1 MIDLVIRN
9 GTVVTPDGVM
19 SADIAVEDGI
29 IAAIAPELPGGTRDI
44 DAEGLLVLPGLIDI
58 HVHFNE
64 PGRTDWEGAATGSR
78 ALAAGGGVMFFDMP
92 LNSSP
97 CTVSAAAFDEKRAAL
112 ERSSIADFALW
123 GGLIPGSV
131 DAMEEMAARG
141 AIGFKAFLSNSG
153 LDEFP
158 RADDLT
164 LYRGM
169 QTAAR
174 LGLPVAVHAENEEIT
189 AGLARQ
195 AIAEGRTG
203 IRDYL
208 QSRPIVAEVEAI
220 TRAAAIARET
230 GAKLHIVHV
239 SSGSG
244 VAAALEARAHGT
256 DISIE
261 TCAHYLFFTEDDA
274 CRLGAVA
281 KCAPP
286 LRPASERDALW
297 ECLRAGSIDV
307 VASDHSPAP
316 PSMKTGADFF
326 SVWGGIAGVQC
337 TLPVLLASVEQ
348 AFGLL
353 VAGRRPAP
361 PEQIAGLTAGFAAQ
375 RFQLPNKG
383 AIQTGN
389 DADFVFVDLAASAT
403 LTMGH
408 LYQRHKQTPYLGA
421 SFRGVVRRT
430 LLRGQTIFH
439 DGAIADG
446 HRGRFVRPALPIYA
460 TSTYAKSWTNT

>member
-1 MIDLVIRN
+1 
-9 GTVVTPDGVM
+9 
-19 SADIAVEDGI
+19 
-29 IAAIAPELPGGTRDI
+29 LPGGTRDI
-44 DAEGLLVLPGLIDI
+44 DATGLLVLPGLIDI

-64 PGRTDWEGAATGSR
+64 PGRTNWEGAATGSR

-141 AIGFKAFLSNSG
+141 AIGFKAFMANSG

-158 RADDLT
+158 HADDLT

-169 QTAAR
+169 QKAAR

-189 AGLARQ
+189 SGLARQ

-203 IRDYL
+203 MRDYL
-208 QSRPIVAEVEAI
+208 QSRPIMAETEAI

-244 VAAALEARAHGT
+244 VAAALQARERGA

-286 LRPASERDALW
+286 LRPETERDALW
-297 ECLRAGSIDV
+297 DLLRAGSIDV

-316 PSMKTGADFF
+316 PAMKTGDNFF

-337 TLPVLLASVEQ
+337 TLAVLLSAS
-348 AFGLL
+348 G
-353 VAGRRPAP
+353 AP
-361 PEQIAGLTAGFAAQ
+361 IARLTSGFAAQ

-389 DADFVFVDLAASAT
+389 DADFVFVDLAASTT
-403 LTMGH
+403 LTEEH
-408 LYQRHKQTPYLGA
+408 LHQRHKQTPYLEA
-421 SFRGVVRRT
+421 AFRGVVRQT
-430 LLRGQTIFH
+430 VLRGQTIYHKGF
-439 DGAIADG
+439 DGGVIADRQ
-446 HRGRFVRPALPIYA
+446 RGRFVRPTPSIHA
-460 TSTYAKSWTNT
+460 TSRTHT

>member
-1 MIDLVIRN
+1 MPDLVIRN
-9 GTVVTPDGVM
+9 GTVVTPAGSVN
-19 SADIAVEDGI
+19 ADVAVEDRV
-29 IAAIAPELPGGTRDI
+29 IAAIAPGLPGGTREI
-44 DAEGLLVLPGLIDI
+44 DAHGLLVLPGLIDI
-58 HVHFNE
+58 HVHFND
-64 PGRTDWEGAATGSR
+64 PGRTEWEGSATGSR

-112 ERSSIADFALW
+112 ERSSLTDFALW

-131 DAMEEMAARG
+131 DAMEDLAGRG
-141 AIGFKAFLSNSG
+141 VIGFKAFLSNSG

-169 QTAAR
+169 QKAAR
-174 LGLPVAVHAENEEIT
+174 LGLPVALHAENEEIT
-189 AGLARQ
+189 SGLARE
-195 AIAEGRTG
+195 AIAQGRTG
-203 IRDYL
+203 MRDYL
-208 QSRPIVAEVEAI
+208 QSRPVIAEVEAI

-230 GAKLHIVHV
+230 GAKLHVVHV

-244 VAAALEARAHGT
+244 VVAALEARERGT

-286 LRPASERDALW
+286 LRSRSERDALW
-297 ECLRAGSIDV
+297 DLLRNGSIDV

-316 PSMKTGADFF
+316 PTMKTGSDFF
-326 SVWGGIAGVQC
+326 AIWGGIAGVQC
-337 TLPVLLASVEQ
+337 TLPVLLNQ
-348 AFGLL
+348 RDFDPG
-353 VAGRRPAP
+353 
-361 PEQIAGLTAGFAAQ
+361 QIARLIAGFPGQ
-375 RFQLPNKG
+375 RFQIPNKG
-383 AIQTGN
+383 AIEPGN
-389 DADFVFVDLAASAT
+389 DADFVMVDMAASVT
-403 LTMGH
+403 LGVEH
-408 LYQRHKQTPYLGA
+408 LHQRHKQMPYLGTT
-421 SFRGVVRRT
+421 FLGVVKRT

-439 DGAIADG
+439 DGAIPDEP
-446 HRGRFVRPALPIYA
+446 HGRFVRPTL
-460 TSTYAKSWTNT
+460 STYAKPRTNT

>member
-1 MIDLVIRN
+1 MPDLVIRN
-9 GTVVTPDGVM
+9 GAVVTADGVV

-29 IAAIAPELPGGTRDI
+29 IAAIAPGLPGGTRDI
-44 DAEGLLVLPGLIDI
+44 DAEGVLVLPGLIDI

-78 ALAAGGGVMFFDMP
+78 ALAAGGGVLFFDMP

-97 CTVSAAAFDEKRAAL
+97 CTVSAEAFDEKRAAL

-123 GGLIPGSV
+123 GGLIPDSV

-141 AIGFKAFLSNSG
+141 VIGFKAFLSNSG

-174 LGLPVAVHAENEEIT
+174 LGLPVSVHAENEEIT
-189 AGLARQ
+189 SGLARQ
-195 AIAEGRTG
+195 AIAQGRTG
-203 IRDYL
+203 MRDYL
-208 QSRPIVAEVEAI
+208 QSRPVIAEVEAI

-244 VAAALEARAHGT
+244 VAAALEARARGT

-261 TCAHYLFFTEDDA
+261 TCGHYLFFTEDDA

-286 LRPASERDALW
+286 LRPASEREALW

-326 SVWGGIAGVQC
+326 AIWGGIAGVQC
-337 TLPVLLASVEQ
+337 TLPVLLGGA
-348 AFGLL
+348 GLQ
-353 VAGRRPAP
+353 PAK
-361 PEQIAGLTAGFAAQ
+361 IARLTAGFAAG
-375 RFQLPNKG
+375 RFQLPNRG

-389 DADFVFVDLAASAT
+389 DADFVFVDLAASTT
-403 LTMGH
+403 LTAEH

-439 DGAIADG
+439 DGAIADQ